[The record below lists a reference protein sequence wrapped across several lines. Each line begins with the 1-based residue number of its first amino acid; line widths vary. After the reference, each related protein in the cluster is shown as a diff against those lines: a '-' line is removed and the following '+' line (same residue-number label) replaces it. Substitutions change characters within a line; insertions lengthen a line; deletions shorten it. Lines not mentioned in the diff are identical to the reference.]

1 MNKLR
6 QRVKEIVEEYL
17 RRRDESNVTA
27 NIDGYQ
33 TPVAFY
39 KRSVSPQDMYRD
51 TPRSSAYKERPPTKK
66 LFGEGRPKKQT
77 DLKRYKLY
85 KSTFPDNPEKK
96 LNGETHYM
104 TSEMEYD
111 RSTVIS
117 NGKINNIKY
126 RELAERGEPTV
137 EIVFTTDDEKEVKAK
152 IKQLVDD
159 DDNSINDLNR
169 VGGSG
174 RKPGDKSLSIPEQ
187 YLIKTIAG
195 EKVQNWI
202 SSQYVANIPPKQVD
216 KREYINRSGITYYRL
231 LARNVKK
238 I

>member
-77 DLKRYKLY
+77 DLKKYKLY
-85 KSTFPDNPEKK
+85 KSTFPDDPQRG

-104 TSEMEYD
+104 TSEMEYNE
-111 RSTVIS
+111 STVIS

-126 RELAERGEPTV
+126 KELTERGKPTV
-137 EIVFTTDDEKEVKAK
+137 KIVFTTDDEEEVKAK
-152 IKQLVDD
+152 IKQLVDN
-159 DDNSINDLNR
+159 DDNSINVLSR

-174 RKPGDKSLSIPEQ
+174 RKPGDQLVNIPKHH
-187 YLIKTIAG
+187 LIKTTTRG
-195 EKVQNWI
+195 KVQNWI
-202 SSQYVANIPPKQVD
+202 SSQYVANVPTKQVN
-216 KREYINRSGITYYRL
+216 KREYINQSGITYYKL
-231 LARNVKK
+231 LARNVKE